1 MNENPF
7 RVSRFRALGDAFR
20 GVKFVLREEPNS
32 IPYAVLT
39 IGIIALGL
47 YRQVGR
53 YDWAILF
60 LAGGLLWGLEAL
72 NTAVER
78 LADAVTLEHN
88 PMIGKAKDIAAGAV
102 QIGAAFALVAVLL
115 VFVPK

>member
-7 RVSRFRALGDAFR
+7 RVSRLRALGDAFR
-20 GVKFVLREEPNS
+20 GVTFVLREEPNS
-32 IPYAVLT
+32 IPYALIT
-39 IGIIALGL
+39 LGIIALGI
-47 YRQVGR
+47 YRHIDR
-53 YDWAILF
+53 HDWAILF

-78 LADAVTLEHN
+78 LADAVTLQHD

-102 QIGAAFALVAVLL
+102 QIGGFFAIGAALFI
-115 VFVPK
+115 FVRT